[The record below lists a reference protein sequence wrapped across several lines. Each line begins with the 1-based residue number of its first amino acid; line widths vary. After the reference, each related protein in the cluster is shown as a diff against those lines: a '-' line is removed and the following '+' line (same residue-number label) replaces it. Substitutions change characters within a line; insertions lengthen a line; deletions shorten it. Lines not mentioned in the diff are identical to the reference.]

1 MSEASILPK
10 TPGTLA
16 KIIAFCGKVLTKG
29 WWVLIL
35 LFGLAAYFIKRR
47 ANEAKLAEGLK
58 TQRDIERKANE
69 QYKTLGYKNRAAR
82 AQLNKEILQSRQDW
96 TVKKK
101 EIEDALTTDR
111 DARAKLW
118 DRAFGDPAPVR
129 VEHVE
134 GSGK

>member
-1 MSEASILPK
+1 MSEVK
-10 TPGTLA
+10 TLKGPGILA

-35 LFGLAAYFIKRR
+35 VLGLVVYFIKRR

-58 TQRDIERKANE
+58 AQRDIERKANE

-96 TVKKK
+96 AAKKK

-111 DARAKLW
+111 EARTRLW
-118 DRAFGDPAPVR
+118 DRAFGTPSPLR
-129 VEHVE
+129 VEHIE
-134 GSGK
+134 GPSK